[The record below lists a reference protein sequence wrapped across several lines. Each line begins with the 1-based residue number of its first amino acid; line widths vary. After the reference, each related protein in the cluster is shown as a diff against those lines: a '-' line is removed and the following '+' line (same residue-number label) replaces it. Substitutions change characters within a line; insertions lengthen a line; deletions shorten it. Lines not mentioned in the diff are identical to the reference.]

1 MNDKIQEE
9 LEFLL
14 ESTKEHMQKSIKHL
28 ETELSHVRAGR
39 ANVSMV
45 EMVRVDYY
53 GTLSPLN
60 QVSNVSTPD
69 ARTIAIQP
77 WEKKMLGEI
86 EKAILAANIGLTP
99 VNNGELI
106 RLILPPLTEE
116 RRRDLVKQ
124 IKHMGENTKVTI
136 RTARKDANI
145 ELKKLL
151 KEGLP
156 EDMEKDKEEEIQKM
170 TDKYSAEVDRH
181 LTAKEQ
187 EIMTV

>member
-9 LEFLL
+9 LDFLM
-14 ESTKEHMQKSIKHL
+14 ETTREEMQKAIKHL

-53 GTLSPLN
+53 GVLSPLN

-77 WEKKMLGEI
+77 WEKKMLGDI

-116 RRRDLVKQ
+116 RRKELVKQ

-136 RTARKDANI
+136 RSARKDANI

-151 KEGLP
+151 KNALTSEIDSREMFMKGI
-156 EDMEKDKEEEIQKM
+156 DYSYYYEEN
-170 TDKYSAEVDRH
+170 
-181 LTAKEQ
+181 
-187 EIMTV
+187 

>member
-1 MNDKIQEE
+1 MQEE
-9 LEFLL
+9 LDFLL
-14 ESTKEHMQKSIKHL
+14 SSTEEQMQKAIKHL
-28 ETELSHVRAGR
+28 EVELSHVRAGR

-45 EMVRVDYY
+45 EVIRVDYY
-53 GTLSPLN
+53 GALSPLH
-60 QVSNVSTPD
+60 QVANVSTPD
-69 ARTIAIQP
+69 ARTISIQP

-99 VNNGELI
+99 VNNGEII

-136 RTARKDANI
+136 RTARKDANL

-151 KEGLP
+151 KDGLP
-156 EDMEKDKEEEIQKM
+156 EDDEKDNETIIQKM
-170 TDKYSAEVDRH
+170 TDKYIAEVDKH
-181 LTAKEQ
+181 LSIKEQ

>member
-1 MNDKIQEE
+1 
-9 LEFLL
+9 
-14 ESTKEHMQKSIKHL
+14 
-28 ETELSHVRAGR
+28 
-39 ANVSMV
+39 MV

-53 GTLSPLN
+53 GVLSPLN

-77 WEKKMLGEI
+77 WEKKMLGDI

-116 RRRDLVKQ
+116 RRKELVKQ

-136 RTARKDANI
+136 RSARKDANI

-151 KEGLP
+151 KNGLP

-170 TDKYSAEVDRH
+170 TDKFSAEVDKH
-181 LTAKEQ
+181 LHSKEQ

>member
-1 MNDKIQEE
+1 MQEE
-9 LEFLL
+9 LDFLL
-14 ESTKEHMQKSIKHL
+14 DSTEEHMQKSIKHL
-28 ETELSHVRAGR
+28 EVELSHVRASR

-45 EMVRVDYY
+45 DMIRVDYY
-53 GTLSPLN
+53 GVLSPL
-60 QVSNVSTPD
+60 QQISNVSTPD

-116 RRRDLVKQ
+116 RRKDLVKQ

-136 RTARKDANI
+136 RTARKDANL

-151 KEGLP
+151 KNGLP
-156 EDMEKDKEEEIQKM
+156 EDIEKDKEAEIQRM
-170 TDKYSAEVDRH
+170 TDKYSAEIDKH
-181 LTAKEQ
+181 INIKEQ